1 MITPSVWDSFNLI
14 LQINFKESLQ
24 LMMFYTKGFNCY
36 IDKNYDLWCKTGL
49 LVKKIEIG
57 FCSILY

>member
-24 LMMFYTKGFNCY
+24 LMMFYTRSLT
-36 IDKNYDLWCKTGL
+36 IIQPRIMIYDAR
-49 LVKKIEIG
+49 LVYWLKKWK
-57 FCSILY
+57 

>member
-24 LMMFYTKGFNCY
+24 LMMFYTKDFNCY
-36 IDKNYDLWCKTGL
+36 TSIMIYDAR
-49 LVKKIEIG
+49 LVYWLKK
-57 FCSILY
+57 LK

>member
-24 LMMFYTKGFNCY
+24 LMMFYTKVFNCY
-36 IDKNYDLWCKTGL
+36 IDKNYDL
-49 LVKKIEIG
+49 
-57 FCSILY
+57 